1 MIWRVTIELTMY
13 VEADTEDEAHE
24 VAESSAWKEA
34 QNGVEF
40 MHANGARRNWRS
52 AFLLEQRDWRRG
64 RHGRG
69 RLAAGSDTLLLI
81 FAASAMIRDSP

>member
-40 MHANGARRNWRS
+40 MHAKAVTATSEVNADWGTSLPWGGDGRS
-52 AFLLEQRDWRRG
+52 TVYEVIEAKR
-64 RHGRG
+64 
-69 RLAAGSDTLLLI
+69 
-81 FAASAMIRDSP
+81 